1 MWLFFSSFA
10 RQRNVNWLYV
20 TRYIGGWGNIGNLS
34 HSPPR
39 VPSTLHGDLMGGK
52 PGLNVLEQQQRQSTF
67 KLGHHFSKVAKSL
80 WLRFSDTKRHNHLR
94 HFSKSTTASCRNRP
108 CRYIQLMATVQSSS
122 ALCPTSPRNCVFGN
136 ELGYREV
143 CSTLA
148 SWWSGISWIKLYN
161 DADEDGGSGTIIST
175 QRKAERMMQNLP
187 RKLQTVGQSV
197 VDSSRSPFFHAFLGI
212 VEVAIFGGSDNLPSR
227 VEKGFLA
234 VCNRH
239 IQSKEQILNIIKALA
254 R

>member
-148 SWWSGISWIKLYN
+148 SWWSGISWIKFIMMLMKM
-161 DADEDGGSGTIIST
+161 AAQERLSQLKGRPSEWCRTCQGSYRRWG
-175 QRKAERMMQNLP
+175 
-187 RKLQTVGQSV
+187 
-197 VDSSRSPFFHAFLGI
+197 SPWLILLGRLSFMHSW
-212 VEVAIFGGSDNLPSR
+212 ESLR
-227 VEKGFLA
+227 LLFLA
-234 VCNRH
+234 
-239 IQSKEQILNIIKALA
+239 A
-254 R
+254 RTIYQAGSRKVF